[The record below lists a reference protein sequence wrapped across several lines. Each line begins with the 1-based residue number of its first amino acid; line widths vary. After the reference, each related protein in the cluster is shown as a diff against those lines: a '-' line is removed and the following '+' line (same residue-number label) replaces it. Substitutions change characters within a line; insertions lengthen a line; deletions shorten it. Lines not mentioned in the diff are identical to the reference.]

1 MELLRLENVNS
12 FYGRSH
18 ILFDVYLEMKA
29 GETATILGRNG
40 SGRTTTLKTIM
51 GLIAPSPGHV
61 FLDGEDISGWMPYR
75 VAKKG
80 VSYVPEERR
89 VFTTLTV
96 RDNLEV
102 AEKVGG
108 KGYWTR
114 ERVLDLFEP
123 LKNLLYR
130 KGGHLSG
137 GEQQMVA
144 VARGIIQNPK
154 LLILDEPTEGL
165 APGDRRRHRRD
176 DPDDQGAG
184 GHGDPAGGAG
194 RAHLPRGG
202 RPGVRP
208 RQREGRL
215 PRHAAG
221 ARLPGGHQEAPSGGV
236 SWR

>member
-18 ILFDVYLEMKA
+18 ILFDVYLDMDV
-29 GETATILGRNG
+29 GETVAILGRNG

-51 GLIAPSPGHV
+51 GLIPPSPGHV
-61 FLDGEDISGWMPYR
+61 YLDGVEISGWKPYR

-89 VFTTLTV
+89 VFTTLSV

-114 ERVLDLFEP
+114 DRVLDLFEP
-123 LKNLLYR
+123 LKKLLNR

-165 APGDRRRHRRD
+165 APSIVHDIVAMIRTIKEQGGTSILLVEQDVRTTLSVADRVYVLDNGRVVFRGTPQELDARD
-176 DPDDQGAG
+176 DIKK
-184 GHGDPAGGAG
+184 H
-194 RAHLPRGG
+194 HM
-202 RPGVRP
+202 GV
-208 RQREGRL
+208 
-215 PRHAAG
+215 
-221 ARLPGGHQEAPSGGV
+221 
-236 SWR
+236 

>member
-1 MELLRLENVNS
+1 MDLLRVENVNS

-18 ILFDVYLEMKA
+18 ILFDVYLDVKA
-29 GETATILGRNG
+29 GETVAILGRNG

-51 GLIAPSPGHV
+51 GLITPASGRV
-61 FLDGEDISGWMPYR
+61 FLDGEDITGWSTYR
-75 VAKKG
+75 IAKKG
-80 VSYVPEERR
+80 VSFVPEERR

-102 AEKVGG
+102 AEKVGK

-114 ERVLDLFEP
+114 ERVLDLFQP
-123 LKNLLYR
+123 LRKLLHR

-165 APGDRRRHRRD
+165 APAIVHDIVAMIRTIKAQGGTAILLVEQDVRTTLSVADRVYVLDNGQIVFRGTPQELDARD
-176 DPDDQGAG
+176 DIKK
-184 GHGDPAGGAG
+184 H
-194 RAHLPRGG
+194 HM
-202 RPGVRP
+202 GV
-208 RQREGRL
+208 
-215 PRHAAG
+215 
-221 ARLPGGHQEAPSGGV
+221 
-236 SWR
+236 

>member
-1 MELLRLENVNS
+1 MDLLRLENVNS

-18 ILFDVYLEMKA
+18 ILFDVFLDVGA
-29 GETATILGRNG
+29 RETVAILGRNG
-40 SGRTTTLKTIM
+40 SGRTTTLRTIM
-51 GLIAPSPGHV
+51 GLIAPATGRV
-61 FLDGEDISGWMPYR
+61 YLGGEDITGWQPYR

-80 VSYVPEERR
+80 VSFVPEERR

-102 AEKVGG
+102 AERAGR

-114 ERVLDLFEP
+114 EQVLDLFRP
-123 LKNLLYR
+123 LQKLLHR

-165 APGDRRRHRRD
+165 APAIVHDIVEMIRTIKEQGDTAILLVEQDVRTTLTVADRVYVLDDGKIVFRGTPAELDARD
-176 DPDDQGAG
+176 DIKK
-184 GHGDPAGGAG
+184 H
-194 RAHLPRGG
+194 HM
-202 RPGVRP
+202 GV
-208 RQREGRL
+208 
-215 PRHAAG
+215 
-221 ARLPGGHQEAPSGGV
+221 
-236 SWR
+236 

>member
-1 MELLRLENVNS
+1 MDLLRVENVNS

-18 ILFDVYLEMKA
+18 ILFDVYLDVKA
-29 GETATILGRNG
+29 GETVAILGRNG

-51 GLIAPSPGHV
+51 GLITPASGRV
-61 FLDGEDISGWMPYR
+61 FLGGEDITGWSTYR
-75 VAKKG
+75 IAKKG
-80 VSYVPEERR
+80 VSFVPEERR

-102 AEKVGG
+102 AEKVGK

-114 ERVLDLFEP
+114 ERVLDLFQP
-123 LKNLLYR
+123 LRKLLHR

-165 APGDRRRHRRD
+165 APAIVHDIVAMIRTIKEQGDTAILLVEQDVRTTLSVADRVYVLDNGQIVFRGTPQELDARD
-176 DPDDQGAG
+176 DIKK
-184 GHGDPAGGAG
+184 H
-194 RAHLPRGG
+194 HM
-202 RPGVRP
+202 GV
-208 RQREGRL
+208 
-215 PRHAAG
+215 
-221 ARLPGGHQEAPSGGV
+221 
-236 SWR
+236 

>member
-1 MELLRLENVNS
+1 MDLLGVESVNS

-18 ILFDVYLEMKA
+18 ILFDVCLGLKEA
-29 GETATILGRNG
+29 ETVAILGRNG

-51 GLIAPSPGHV
+51 GLIAPASGKV
-61 FLDGEDISGWMPYR
+61 ILDGEDITGWPTYR
-75 VAKKG
+75 IAKKG
-80 VSYVPEERR
+80 VSFVPEERR

-102 AEKVGG
+102 ASKVGK

-114 ERVLDLFEP
+114 ERVLDLFLP
-123 LKNLLYR
+123 LRKLLHR

-165 APGDRRRHRRD
+165 APAIVQDIVAMIRTIKEQGNTAILLVEQDVRTTLSVADRVHVLDNGRVVFHGTPRELDAREDIKKRHR
-176 DPDDQGAG
+176 
-184 GHGDPAGGAG
+184 
-194 RAHLPRGG
+194 
-202 RPGVRP
+202 GV
-208 RQREGRL
+208 
-215 PRHAAG
+215 
-221 ARLPGGHQEAPSGGV
+221 
-236 SWR
+236 

>member
-1 MELLRLENVNS
+1 MELLRLESVNS

-18 ILFDVYLEMKA
+18 ILFDVYLDMKA
-29 GETATILGRNG
+29 GETVAILGRNG

-51 GLIAPSPGHV
+51 GLITPSPGHV
-61 FLDGEDISGWMPYR
+61 FLNGTEISGWMPYR
-75 VAKKG
+75 IAKKG

-102 AEKVGG
+102 SEKVGG

-114 ERVLDLFEP
+114 DRVLDLFEP
-123 LKNLLYR
+123 LKKLLNR

-144 VARGIIQNPK
+144 VARGIIQNPR

-165 APGDRRRHRRD
+165 APTIVHDIVAMIRTIKEQGDTAILLVEQDVRTTLTVADRVYVLD
-176 DPDDQGAG
+176 NGKVVF
-184 GHGDPAGGAG
+184 
-194 RAHLPRGG
+194 RGTPQELDA
-202 RPGVRP
+202 REDIKKHHMGV
-208 RQREGRL
+208 
-215 PRHAAG
+215 
-221 ARLPGGHQEAPSGGV
+221 
-236 SWR
+236 

>member
-12 FYGRSH
+12 SYGRSH
-18 ILFDVYLEMKA
+18 ILFDVYLDMKA

-61 FLDGEDISGWMPYR
+61 FLDGEEISGWMPYR

-123 LKNLLYR
+123 LKMLLHR

-165 APGDRRRHRRD
+165 APAIVHDIVAMIRTIKEQGDTAILLVEQDVRTSLAVADRVYVLDNGKVVFRGTPQELDSREDIKKH
-176 DPDDQGAG
+176 
-184 GHGDPAGGAG
+184 
-194 RAHLPRGG
+194 HL
-202 RPGVRP
+202 GV
-208 RQREGRL
+208 
-215 PRHAAG
+215 
-221 ARLPGGHQEAPSGGV
+221 
-236 SWR
+236 